1 MASVDHLTTHLSGA
15 TSHDSSLFNKMT
27 FIVESA
33 THFTPSFVAVAK
45 TLGDLQKAYVDSRD
59 KALRIRMEMIGRAEQ
74 EKTKYSQRSPEACYI
89 QEGYKANGWT
99 EDVIKKNKAAW
110 EQYKSFRSN
119 VNPEV
124 QVISEQSSVS
134 QLYELSLDR
143 TGSMWWD
150 AMKYLQRHRSMPTVK
165 QLRGYRGG
173 FTDHRF
179 KFRSHSRSLVQEV
192 APLLAPGPP
201 EVVKPKAAPPTV
213 EVAPDP
219 ELTLPIS
226 TKAYDLALMLQG
238 VVDQLL
244 DIHPQWEGDHRIIEL
259 VDAQRLSEL
268 AGQLCAGRDLGWEF

>member
-27 FIVESA
+27 FIVENA

-45 TLGDLQKAYVDSRD
+45 TLGGLQKAYVDSRD

-124 QVISEQSSVS
+124 QVIAEQSSVS

-179 KFRSHSRSLVQEV
+179 KFRCRSRSLVQEV

-201 EVVKPKAAPPTV
+201 EVVKPKAAPPIV
-213 EVAPDP
+213 EAAPDP
-219 ELTLPIS
+219 QLLLPVS
-226 TKAYDLALMLQG
+226 TKAYDLAITLQG

-244 DIHPQWEGDHRIIEL
+244 DIQPQWEGDHRVMEV
-259 VDAQRLSEL
+259 VDAQRLNDL
-268 AGQLCAGRDLGWEF
+268 TARICLGRDTGWDF